1 MSAKAVCLGELLIDF
16 VPTVTGT
23 GLADAPAF
31 AKAAGGAP
39 GNVAVGLQRL
49 GIETG
54 FIGKLGDDAFGH
66 FLVDTLKADNVD
78 TSGIVLTKEALTGLA
93 FVSLRADGEREFSF
107 YRSPSADMLLTPAD
121 LDQDML
127 KGCDLFH
134 YGTLCMIDDDP
145 RAATLAA
152 IDIAR
157 ENGAIISC
165 DPNLRL
171 PLWPNPDAARDMLRL
186 AITKADV
193 VKISDDEVAFIT
205 GKDDLEAGVRE
216 LWCDHWKLMI
226 VTSGPKGSRFFTPDF
241 EGAAKPFKVT
251 AVDATGAGDGFT
263 AGFLSRLLKD
273 PELLTSA
280 EKVAA
285 ACRFAN
291 AVGAMT
297 ATKRGAIAALPTEA
311 EVAQFLSVNGLPG

>member
-1 MSAKAVCLGELLIDF
+1 MTAKAVCLGELLIDF

-66 FLVDTLKADNVD
+66 FLVDTLKADHVD

-107 YRSPSADMLLTPAD
+107 YRSPSADMLLSPAD
-121 LDQDML
+121 LDVDML
-127 KGCDLFH
+127 SGCKLFH

-145 RAATLAA
+145 RAATLRA
-152 IDIAR
+152 IEIAR

-165 DPNLRL
+165 DPNLRM
-171 PLWPNPDAARDMLRL
+171 PLWPSADKAREILRL
-186 AITKADV
+186 AISKADI
-193 VKISDDEVAFIT
+193 VKISDDEVTFLT
-205 GKDDLEAGVRE
+205 GKDDFEAGVKE
-216 LWCDHWKLMI
+216 LWCDHWKLVI
-226 VTSGPKGSRFFTPDF
+226 VTMGSKGSKFYSPTYNGSAD
-241 EGAAKPFKVT
+241 PFKVT
-251 AVDATGAGDGFT
+251 SVDATGAGDGFT

-273 PELLTSA
+273 PALLDDA
-280 EKVAA
+280 NKVQA

-291 AVGAMT
+291 AVGALT
-297 ATKRGAIAALPTEA
+297 ATKRGAINALPTEQ
-311 EVAQFLSVNGLPG
+311 EVEGFLSHA

>member
-1 MSAKAVCLGELLIDF
+1 MTAKAVCLGELLIDF

-39 GNVAVGLQRL
+39 GNAAVGLQRL

-66 FLVDTLKADNVD
+66 FLVDTLKSADVD

-107 YRSPSADMLLTPAD
+107 YRSPSADMLLSPAD

-127 KGCDLFH
+127 KSTDLFH

-145 RAATLAA
+145 RAATLEA
-152 IDIAR
+152 IKIAR

-171 PLWPNPDAARDMLRL
+171 PLWPSEEKAQEILRL
-186 AITKADV
+186 AISQADI
-193 VKISDDEVAFIT
+193 VKMSDEEILFVS
-205 GKDDLEAGVRE
+205 GKDDLEDGIKD
-216 LWCDHWKLMI
+216 LWCDGWRALV
-226 VTSGPKGSRFFTPDF
+226 VTYGPKGSRFITPEF
-241 EGAAKPFKVT
+241 
-251 AVDATGAGDGFT
+251 DGFVP
-263 AGFLSRLLKD
+263 SYNCLLY
-273 PELLTSA
+273 TSD
-280 EKVAA
+280 AA
-285 ACRFAN
+285 D
-291 AVGAMT
+291 
-297 ATKRGAIAALPTEA
+297 E
-311 EVAQFLSVNGLPG
+311 

>member
-1 MSAKAVCLGELLIDF
+1 MTAKAVCLGEVLIDF

-107 YRSPSADMLLTPAD
+107 YRSPSADMLLSPAD
-121 LDQDML
+121 LDTGML
-127 KGCDLFH
+127 TGCELFH

-145 RAATLAA
+145 RAATLRA
-152 IDIAR
+152 IEIDR
-157 ENGAIISC
+157 EGGAIISC

-171 PLWPNPDAARDMLRL
+171 PLWPNEDKAREILRL
-186 AITKADV
+186 AISKADI
-193 VKISDDEVAFIT
+193 VKISDDEVTFLT
-205 GKDDLEAGVRE
+205 GEEDFEAGVKQ
-216 LWCDHWKLMI
+216 LWCDHWKLVI
-226 VTSGPKGSRFFTPDF
+226 VTMGSKGSRFYTTRWNGFA
-241 EGAAKPFKVT
+241 EPFSVT
-251 AVDATGAGDGFT
+251 SVDATGAGDGFT
-263 AGFLSRLLKD
+263 AGFLSRLLKNS
-273 PELLTSA
+273 ELLSSA
-280 EKVAA
+280 EQVKA

-291 AVGAMT
+291 AVGALT
-297 ATKRGAIAALPTEA
+297 ATKRGAINALPTES
-311 EVAQFLSVNGLPG
+311 EVLTFMAAV

>member
-1 MSAKAVCLGELLIDF
+1 MTAKAVCLGELLIDF

-39 GNVAVGLQRL
+39 GNAAVGLQRL

-107 YRSPSADMLLTPAD
+107 YRSPSADMLLSPAD

-127 KGCDLFH
+127 KSTDLFH

-145 RAATLAA
+145 RAATLEA
-152 IDIAR
+152 IKIAR

-171 PLWPNPDAARDMLRL
+171 PLWPSAEKAREILRL
-186 AITKADV
+186 AISQADV
-193 VKISDDEVAFIT
+193 VKMSDEEIT
-205 GKDDLEAGVRE
+205 FVSGKDDLEEGIKD
-216 LWCDHWKLMI
+216 LWCDQWRAMI
-226 VTSGPKGSRFFTPDF
+226 VTYGPKGSRYITPDF
-241 EGAAKPFKVT
+241 DGFVPSFEIT
-251 AVDATGAGDGFT
+251 AVDATGAGDGCT

-273 PELLTSA
+273 PDILGA
-280 EKVAA
+280 EDKLKA

-291 AVGAMT
+291 AVGAIT
-297 ATKRGAIAALPTEA
+297 ATKRGAINALPTEH
-311 EVAQFLSVNGLPG
+311 EVEAFLSAH

>member
-1 MSAKAVCLGELLIDF
+1 MTAKAVCLGELLIDF

-66 FLVDTLKADNVD
+66 FLVDTLKADDVD

-107 YRSPSADMLLTPAD
+107 YRSPSADMLLSISD
-121 LDQDML
+121 LDVDML
-127 KGCDLFH
+127 KGCELFH

-145 RAATLAA
+145 RAATLRA
-152 IDIAR
+152 IEIAR
-157 ENGAIISC
+157 EGGAIISC

-171 PLWPNPDAARDMLRL
+171 PLWPSADRAREILRL
-186 AITKADV
+186 AITKADI
-193 VKISDDEVAFIT
+193 VKISDEEVTFLT
-205 GKDDLEAGVRE
+205 GEEDHEVGLKQ
-216 LWCDHWKLMI
+216 LWCDHWKLCV
-226 VTSGPKGSRFFTPDF
+226 VTMGSKGSRYYTTEWNGFAEPFT
-241 EGAAKPFKVT
+241 VT
-251 AVDATGAGDGFT
+251 SVDATGAGDGFT
-263 AGFLSRLLKD
+263 AGFLSRLLKNND
-273 PELLTSA
+273 LLSSA
-280 EKVAA
+280 EQVGA

-291 AVGAMT
+291 AVGALT
-297 ATKRGAIAALPTEA
+297 ATKRGAINALPTED
-311 EVAQFLSVNGLPG
+311 EVLAFMAQA

>member
-1 MSAKAVCLGELLIDF
+1 MTAKAVCLGELLIDF

-39 GNVAVGLQRL
+39 GNAAVGLQRL

-107 YRSPSADMLLTPAD
+107 YRSPSADMLLSISD

-127 KGCDLFH
+127 KSTDLFH

-145 RAATLAA
+145 RAATLEA
-152 IDIAR
+152 IKIAR

-171 PLWPNPDAARDMLRL
+171 PLWPSAEKAREILRL
-186 AITKADV
+186 AISQADV
-193 VKISDDEVAFIT
+193 VKMSDEEIT
-205 GKDDLEAGVRE
+205 FVSGKDDLEEGIKD
-216 LWCDHWKLMI
+216 LWCDQWRAMI
-226 VTSGPKGSRFFTPDF
+226 VTYGPKGSRYITPDF
-241 EGAAKPFKVT
+241 DGFVPSFEIT
-251 AVDATGAGDGFT
+251 AVDATGAGDGCT

-273 PELLTSA
+273 PDLLGS
-280 EKVAA
+280 EDKLAA

-291 AVGAMT
+291 AVGAIT
-297 ATKRGAIAALPTEA
+297 AIKRGAINALPTEK
-311 EVAQFLSVNGLPG
+311 EVEDFLSTR

>member
-1 MSAKAVCLGELLIDF
+1 MTAKAVCLGELLIDF

-39 GNVAVGLQRL
+39 GNAAVGLKRL
-49 GIETG
+49 GIDTG

-66 FLVDTLKADNVD
+66 FLVDTLKADDVD

-107 YRSPSADMLLTPAD
+107 YRSPSADMLLCPAD

-127 KGCDLFH
+127 TSTDLFH

-145 RAATLAA
+145 RAATLEA
-152 IDIAR
+152 IRIAR

-171 PLWPNPDAARDMLRL
+171 PLWPSEQKAREILRL
-186 AITKADV
+186 AISQADV
-193 VKISDDEVAFIT
+193 VKMSDEEIIFVS
-205 GKDDLEAGVRE
+205 GKEDLEDGIKD
-216 LWCDHWKLMI
+216 LWCDQWRALI
-226 VTSGPKGSRFFTPDF
+226 VTYGPKGSRFITPKFDGFVPSF
-241 EGAAKPFKVT
+241 EVT
-251 AVDATGAGDGFT
+251 AVDATGAGDGCT

-273 PELLTSA
+273 PELLNSE
-280 EKVAA
+280 EKLIS

-291 AVGAMT
+291 AVGAIT
-297 ATKRGAIAALPTEA
+297 ATKRGAINALPTA
-311 EVAQFLSVNGLPG
+311 KEVEDFLSAR

>member
-1 MSAKAVCLGELLIDF
+1 MTVKAVCLGELLIDF

-39 GNVAVGLQRL
+39 GNVAVGLQRQ
-49 GIETG
+49 GIATG

-66 FLVDTLKADNVD
+66 FLVDTLKSDHVD

-107 YRSPSADMLLTPAD
+107 YRSPSADMLLSPAD
-121 LDQDML
+121 LDVAML
-127 KGCDLFH
+127 QGCDLFH

-145 RAATLAA
+145 RAATLKA
-152 IDIAR
+152 IEIAR
-157 ENGAIISC
+157 AGGAIISC

-171 PLWPNPDAARDMLRL
+171 PLWPHEDAAREMLLL
-186 AITKADV
+186 AISKADI
-193 VKISDDEVAFIT
+193 VKISDDEVAFLT
-205 GKDDLEAGVRE
+205 GEKDIDAGVKK
-216 LWCDHWKLMI
+216 LWCAGWKLLI
-226 VTSGPKGSRFFTPDF
+226 VTSGPEGSRFFTPDF
-241 EGAAKPFKVT
+241 TGHADAFRVT

-273 PELLTSA
+273 PELLSSQD
-280 EKVAA
+280 KIAA

-291 AVGAMT
+291 AMGALT

-311 EVAQFLSVNGLPG
+311 EVTSFMAQA

>member
-1 MSAKAVCLGELLIDF
+1 MTAKAVCLGELLIDF

-39 GNVAVGLQRL
+39 GNAAVGLQRL

-66 FLVDTLKADNVD
+66 FLVDTLKGADVD

-107 YRSPSADMLLTPAD
+107 YRSPSADMLLSPAD
-121 LDQDML
+121 LDPDML
-127 KGCDLFH
+127 KSTDLFH

-145 RAATLAA
+145 RAATLEA
-152 IDIAR
+152 IKIAR

-171 PLWPNPDAARDMLRL
+171 PLWPSEEKAQEILRL
-186 AITKADV
+186 AISQADI
-193 VKISDDEVAFIT
+193 VKMSDEEILFVS
-205 GKDDLEAGVRE
+205 GKEDLEDGIKD
-216 LWCDHWKLMI
+216 LWCDGWRALV
-226 VTSGPKGSRFFTPDF
+226 VTYGPKGSRFITPEFDGF
-241 EGAAKPFKVT
+241 VPSYKIT
-251 AVDATGAGDGFT
+251 AVDATGAGDGCT

-273 PELLTSA
+273 PALLGSE
-280 EKVAA
+280 EKLRA
-285 ACRFAN
+285 ACAFAN
-291 AVGAMT
+291 AVGAIT
-297 ATKRGAIAALPTEA
+297 ATKRGAINALPTEK
-311 EVAQFLSVNGLPG
+311 EVETFLSAR

>member
-1 MSAKAVCLGELLIDF
+1 MTAKAVCLGELLIDF
-16 VPTVTGT
+16 VPTATGT

-39 GNVAVGLQRL
+39 GNAAVGLKRL

-66 FLVDTLKADNVD
+66 FLVDTLKADDVD
-78 TSGIVLTKEALTGLA
+78 VSGIVLTKEALTGLA

-107 YRSPSADMLLTPAD
+107 YRSPSADMLLCPAD

-127 KGCDLFH
+127 TSTDLFH

-145 RAATLAA
+145 RAATLEA
-152 IDIAR
+152 IRIAR

-171 PLWPNPDAARDMLRL
+171 PLWPNEQKAREILRL
-186 AITKADV
+186 AISQADV
-193 VKISDDEVAFIT
+193 VKMSDEEIIFVS
-205 GKDDLEAGVRE
+205 GKEDLEDGIRD
-216 LWCDHWKLMI
+216 LWCDGWRALI
-226 VTSGPKGSRFFTPDF
+226 VTYGPRGSRFVTPEFDGFVPSF
-241 EGAAKPFKVT
+241 EIT
-251 AVDATGAGDGFT
+251 AVDATGAGDGCT

-273 PELLTSA
+273 PELLGSE
-280 EKVAA
+280 EKLAA

-291 AVGAMT
+291 AVGAIT
-297 ATKRGAIAALPTEA
+297 ATKRGAINALPTEQ
-311 EVAQFLSVNGLPG
+311 EVEDFLSAR